1 MIYIDCPQ
9 PPPPGPMAG
18 HGLFTHIRRIK
29 QEICDVPSPLLL
41 VSIPSEEQ
49 VALVP
54 ESPYPM
60 PTEPLWNVPYSTPYC
75 ECIYAGPVSE
85 GSYGNYI
92 GSPSGGFYYVG
103 VPISYPSVPTLA
115 IPEPSVLLLLL
126 IGVLPLWKRLS
137 LRNS

>member
-1 MIYIDCPQ
+1 
-9 PPPPGPMAG
+9 MAG

-41 VSIPSEEQ
+41 VSIPGEEL

-75 ECIYAGPVSE
+75 ECIAGNNGPV
-85 GSYGNYI
+85 GG
-92 GSPSGGFYYVG
+92 GGFGGFYPLPPGGWTSVIYIPTTP
-103 VPISYPSVPTLA
+103 VPAV
-115 IPEPSVLLLLL
+115 PEPTTYLLLLL
-126 IGVLPLWKRLS
+126 GGTTLWMKSRKLS